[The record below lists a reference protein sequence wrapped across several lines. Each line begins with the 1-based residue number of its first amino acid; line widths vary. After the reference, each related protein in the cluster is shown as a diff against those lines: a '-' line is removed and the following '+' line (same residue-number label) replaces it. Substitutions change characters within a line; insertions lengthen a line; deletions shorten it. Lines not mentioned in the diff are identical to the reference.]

1 MLTTKMNPRVFWGAS
16 AIAGALLLLALIAPA
31 TSDLIFGAAQ
41 AWVVETF
48 GWFYVA
54 SVAGFLL
61 FVAVLA
67 IGPTGRLR
75 LGPDDAEPDFPYVSW
90 LAMLFAAG
98 MGIGLMYFAVAEP
111 VQHYI
116 APPEAQ
122 PGTLDA
128 AREAM
133 VITYT
138 HWGVHAWAIYAVV
151 GLSLAYFAHRKG
163 LPLTMRS
170 SLYPLL
176 GKRVNGWV
184 GDLVDI
190 FAICGTLFGIAT
202 SLGYGVAQMTSGLNY
217 VFGLPNDVI
226 MQVGLIVVV
235 MGAATIS
242 VLTGVDKGVRR
253 LSELN
258 LFIAVCL
265 MLFVLIVGPTLFLL
279 RAYVQNFGLY
289 LDHFFERTFTLY
301 AYEPRAWMADWT
313 LLYWAWWISWS
324 PFVGMFIARISRG
337 RTVREFL
344 IGVLL
349 VPSGFTF
356 LWMTVFG
363 NTAMSLDLGVAA
375 GAISDA
381 VQADLSTAL
390 FHFFEYLPGTAVTSI
405 LAIALV
411 AVFFVT
417 SADSGSLVIDTLAS
431 GGAEE
436 TPRWQRIYWCVLQG
450 LAAALLLLAG
460 GLGALQ
466 AATLMA
472 ALPFAVIMILACVGL
487 ARQMNADLRGE
498 AVETEAPPIRERL
511 KRIFSPASR
520 KDIARQ
526 IERQAAPALV
536 EVRDALSNE
545 GLDHSRVEMDEN
557 GVWLVVE
564 HANGRDFLYRVG
576 ARSRPLPALSA
587 LEAPEGRRALEW
599 RMTAQTGDGTRPRD
613 LTGFS
618 RAQIVADVL
627 EHLQRW
633 RLAA

>member
-16 AIAGALLLLALIAPA
+16 AIAGALLLLALIAPS
-31 TSDLIFGAAQ
+31 TSGLIFGAAQ
-41 AWVVETF
+41 AWVIDTF

-61 FVAVLA
+61 FVTVLA
-67 IGPTGRLR
+67 VGPTGRLK

-122 PGTLDA
+122 PGTLTA

-176 GKRVNGWV
+176 GKRVNGWL
-184 GDLVDI
+184 GDAVDI

-202 SLGYGVAQMTSGLNY
+202 SLGYGVAQMSSGLNY
-217 VFGLPNDVI
+217 VFGLPSNVV
-226 MQVGLIVVV
+226 MQVGLIAVV

-258 LFIAVCL
+258 LVLAVCL
-265 MLFVLIVGPTLFLL
+265 MLFVLVAGPTLFLL

-289 LDHFFERTFTLY
+289 LDHFFVRTFTLY

-313 LLYWAWWISWS
+313 LFYWAWWIAWS

-349 VPSGFTF
+349 VPSAFTF

-363 NTAMSLDLGVAA
+363 NSAMSLDLGVAA
-375 GAISDA
+375 GAISEA
-381 VQADLSTAL
+381 VQTDLSTAL
-390 FHFFEYLPGTAVTSI
+390 FHFFEYLPGTAVTSL

-431 GGAEE
+431 GGAED

-466 AATLMA
+466 AATLVA
-472 ALPFAVIMILACVGL
+472 ALPFAVIMILACFGL

-498 AVETEAPPIRERL
+498 ALETEAPPIGERL

-526 IERQAAPALV
+526 IERQAVPALV

-545 GLDHSRVEMDEN
+545 GVDHSRVEADEN

-564 HANGRDFLYRVG
+564 HANGRDFLYRIG
-576 ARSRPLPALSA
+576 ARSRPLPALTA

-599 RMTAQTGDGTRPRD
+599 RMTAQTGDGSRPRD
-613 LTGFS
+613 LTGFT
-618 RAQIVADVL
+618 RTQIVADVL
-627 EHLQRW
+627 DHLQRW